1 MNLDSQISIPTTIIQ
16 GTQDAFIPLEPT
28 RRLAEKTF
36 LNLTYIVVD
45 DDHRLH
51 KTAQELDWKNLL
63 A

>member
-1 MNLDSQISIPTTIIQ
+1 
-16 GTQDAFIPLEPT
+16 
-28 RRLAEKTF
+28 LAEKVF
-36 LNLTYIVVD
+36 LNLNYIVVD